1 MTARAF
7 RTAASPARVGI
18 QDHVGGTVMSL
29 LFARAAVV
37 PFWMI
42 AVALI
47 AVLGPPGGPGV
58 RDLLLLLGLTLVAS
72 ALLALVASAFRARLP
87 HAHSSRVRPRDGYR
101 RRTG

>member
-1 MTARAF
+1 
-7 RTAASPARVGI
+7 
-18 QDHVGGTVMSL
+18 MSL

-72 ALLALVASAFRARLP
+72 AFLALVASAVRELVLYARSSRAR
-87 HAHSSRVRPRDGYR
+87 HRDGPR
-101 RRTG
+101 QSTSNRVAS